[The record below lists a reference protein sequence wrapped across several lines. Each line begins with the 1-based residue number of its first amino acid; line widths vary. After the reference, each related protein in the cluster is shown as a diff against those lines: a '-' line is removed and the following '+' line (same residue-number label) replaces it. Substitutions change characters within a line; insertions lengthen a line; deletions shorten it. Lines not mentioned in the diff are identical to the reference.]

1 MSEPVNIKK
10 EKNMPN
16 TPMCPQN
23 KPLFIAVE
31 GPIGVGKTTLTKLLT
46 KKLQASCLKEIIEEN
61 PYLKNFYENIEEYA
75 FQTEMFFL
83 CNRIKQLEDAKEQ
96 KLDQGVSVVADY
108 SIIKNLI
115 FAGLT
120 LKPDHFQK
128 YEQVFEILTKD
139 LPQPDIIIYL
149 YGKVDLL
156 MKRIALRDRSFE
168 RNMSRDYMEKLSEAY
183 HRYFCPEAVI
193 PSSDDSQASLD
204 DSQASLDVSQ
214 PSSNHDSYNRTPP
227 VIIPINIRDRDF
239 VNQPEDV
246 DYLVRKIIEISHQR
260 RK

>member
-1 MSEPVNIKK
+1 MYEPLNFKK
-10 EKNMPN
+10 EEKTRESTLNHKNS
-16 TPMCPQN
+16 
-23 KPLFIAVE
+23 PLFIAVE

-46 KKLQASCLKEIIEEN
+46 KELQASCLKEIIEEN
-61 PYLKNFYENIEEYA
+61 PYLKKFYENIEEYA

-115 FAGLT
+115 FAELT

-128 YEQVFEILTKD
+128 YEKVFEILTKD

-149 YGKVDLL
+149 YGDLDLL

-183 HRYFCPEAVI
+183 HRYFYPNTVKT
-193 PSSDDSQASLD
+193 SSHDFHTSEEVFQTS
-204 DSQASLDVSQ
+204 
-214 PSSNHDSYNRTPP
+214 PNHDPFNKPSP

-246 DYLVRKIIEISHQR
+246 DYLVKKIVEISRQR